1 MYLFFTPII
10 SQQVSFYIAVPTGNS
25 KLTLIKY
32 DSQIAHLNIH
42 KKKTHDTQN
51 THTLYYHTN
60 PTNELLPQNNQDAV
74 ILLYGVPVSQHH
86 GEKEV
91 FISTTTY
98 S

>member
-1 MYLFFTPII
+1 MTHKNTHL
-10 SQQVSFYIAVPTGNS
+10 
-25 KLTLIKY
+25 LTHT
-32 DSQIAHLNIH
+32 Q
-42 KKKTHDTQN
+42 KKKITHDTY

-60 PTNELLPQNNQDAV
+60 PTNELLPQNNQDTV
-74 ILLYGVPVSQHH
+74 ILLYGVPVSQNH

>member
-1 MYLFFTPII
+1 MYLFFTRII

-32 DSQIAHLNIH
+32 DKNTHLLTH
-42 KKKTHDTQN
+42 TKEKVTHDTH
-51 THTLYYHTN
+51 THFVLSYES
-60 PTNELLPQNNQDAV
+60 NELLPQNNQDTV